1 MTVKRKLPC
10 PACHQLLLVHMTQ
23 AGETVQCVCG
33 QSVVVPTMR
42 ELRQLPTDEA
52 EATTSRNASAAW
64 SPLQGLMF
72 VAGCLMIIGACYGHF
87 RIRGERSQLAIAAP
101 EFPEM
106 PFDVQILSPTQ
117 AWEAW
122 EYFQT
127 ETLETRLPP
136 KYLAARKRYDA
147 LTNYLY
153 GTWAAGGVG
162 VLLLGLSFIRLPRSR
177 PNPAKSR

>member
-10 PACHQLLLVHMTQ
+10 PACQQLLLVQMTQ
-23 AGETVQCVCG
+23 AGESVLCTCG
-33 QSVVVPTMR
+33 HSVVVPTMR
-42 ELRQLPTDEA
+42 ELRQLPTDELQS
-52 EATTSRNASAAW
+52 ATQPQSGAAW
-64 SPLQGLMF
+64 SPLQGFLF
-72 VAGCLMIIGACYGHF
+72 VAGCLMFLAACYGHF
-87 RIRGERSQLAIAAP
+87 RISSERSGLIIKAP

-122 EYFQT
+122 EYFKT

-136 KYLAARKRYDA
+136 KYLAARNRYDS

-153 GTWAAGGVG
+153 ATWASGAIGV
-162 VLLLGLSFIRLPRSR
+162 VLVGLSLTSLARPRPRRRS
-177 PNPAKSR
+177 